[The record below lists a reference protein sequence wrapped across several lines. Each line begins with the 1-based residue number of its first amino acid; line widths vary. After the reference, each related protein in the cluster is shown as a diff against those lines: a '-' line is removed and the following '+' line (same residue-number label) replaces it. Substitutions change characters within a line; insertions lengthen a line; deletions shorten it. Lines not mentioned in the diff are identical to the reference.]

1 MKEKKLFESPTMIVV
16 KLSGKAGFMYISDEP
31 AGVREYHGKIDDNDW
46 E

>member
-1 MKEKKLFESPTMIVV
+1 MIVV
-16 KLSGKAGFMYISDEP
+16 KLSGKAGFMELSGP